1 MRDLRGHLVAILSGV
16 AMLIVGISLLFSVV
30 GLRAGMADFST
41 VVTGLITSA
50 YFAGYV
56 AGVFFCPALITRVG
70 HIRAFAAMASIAS
83 TMPILH
89 AVWINPWFWGGLRL
103 VTGICLV
110 GLYIVIES
118 WLNTLAPKDQRGR
131 VFSMYLFVSF
141 MALAVG
147 QWLILVGDS
156 VGFLPFAM
164 VSVLLSFALLPI
176 TLAPVTQP
184 DAVEP
189 PRLSISSLWH
199 TTPLGVSGA
208 FASGLI
214 HSAFFGLGALF
225 AQRVGLD
232 SAGVAS
238 FMAATILG
246 GAIFQWPVGHLSDRI
261 DRRLVLLS
269 ALLIAAVL
277 SLLAYSSS
285 LSWTWA
291 LVPIGVALGGALF
304 TVYGLSVAHA
314 NDMVDVSRTL
324 EVTGGLLLVH
334 GIGAAIGPTLAG
346 LLMDAGGP
354 GSLML
359 YFSAVCAVLA
369 VHALLRIR
377 AVPPVAAEDKV
388 GYVVVGSGMESALQ
402 QLDPRTPD
410 PSEHDMA
417 DTGGVDADAAGDV
430 SEQPSQITLAGQTS
444 RSN

>member
-30 GLRAGMADFST
+30 GLRSGMADFST

-131 VFSMYLFVSF
+131 VFSMYLLVSF

-184 DAVEP
+184 DPVEP

-291 LVPIGVALGGALF
+291 LVPIGVALGGVLF

-369 VHALLRIR
+369 VHVLLRIR
-377 AVPPVAAEDKV
+377 AVPPVAPEDKV

-417 DTGGVDADAAGDV
+417 DTGDADAIGDV
-430 SEQPSQITLAGQTS
+430 AEQPS
-444 RSN
+444 

>member
-30 GLRAGMADFST
+30 GLRAGMAEFST

-131 VFSMYLFVSF
+131 VFSMYLLVSF

-291 LVPIGVALGGALF
+291 LVPIGVALGGVLF

-369 VHALLRIR
+369 VHVLLRIR
-377 AVPPVAAEDKV
+377 AVPPVAVEDKV

-417 DTGGVDADAAGDV
+417 VAGDADAIGDV
-430 SEQPSQITLAGQTS
+430 AEQPS
-444 RSN
+444 

>member
-30 GLRAGMADFST
+30 GLRAGMAEFST

-56 AGVFFCPALITRVG
+56 AGVFFCPVLITRVG

-131 VFSMYLFVSF
+131 VFSMYLLVSF

-291 LVPIGVALGGALF
+291 LVPIGVALGGVLF

-314 NDMVDVSRTL
+314 NDMIDVSRTL

-369 VHALLRIR
+369 VHVLLRIR
-377 AVPPVAAEDKV
+377 AVPPVAVEDKV

-417 DTGGVDADAAGDV
+417 DAGDADAIGDV
-430 SEQPSQITLAGQTS
+430 AEQPS
-444 RSN
+444 

>member
-1 MRDLRGHLVAILSGV
+1 
-16 AMLIVGISLLFSVV
+16 
-30 GLRAGMADFST
+30 
-41 VVTGLITSA
+41 
-50 YFAGYV
+50 
-56 AGVFFCPALITRVG
+56 
-70 HIRAFAAMASIAS
+70 
-83 TMPILH
+83 
-89 AVWINPWFWGGLRL
+89 
-103 VTGICLV
+103 
-110 GLYIVIES
+110 
-118 WLNTLAPKDQRGR
+118 
-131 VFSMYLFVSF
+131 
-141 MALAVG
+141 
-147 QWLILVGDS
+147 
-156 VGFLPFAM
+156 M

-314 NDMVDVSRTL
+314 NDMVD
-324 EVTGGLLLVH
+324 
-334 GIGAAIGPTLAG
+334 
-346 LLMDAGGP
+346 
-354 GSLML
+354 
-359 YFSAVCAVLA
+359 
-369 VHALLRIR
+369 
-377 AVPPVAAEDKV
+377 
-388 GYVVVGSGMESALQ
+388 
-402 QLDPRTPD
+402 
-410 PSEHDMA
+410 
-417 DTGGVDADAAGDV
+417 
-430 SEQPSQITLAGQTS
+430 
-444 RSN
+444 

>member
-1 MRDLRGHLVAILSGV
+1 
-16 AMLIVGISLLFSVV
+16 
-30 GLRAGMADFST
+30 
-41 VVTGLITSA
+41 
-50 YFAGYV
+50 
-56 AGVFFCPALITRVG
+56 
-70 HIRAFAAMASIAS
+70 
-83 TMPILH
+83 
-89 AVWINPWFWGGLRL
+89 
-103 VTGICLV
+103 V

-131 VFSMYLFVSF
+131 VFSMYLLVSF

-291 LVPIGVALGGALF
+291 LVPIGVALGGVLF

-314 NDMVDVSRTL
+314 NDMIDVSRTL

-369 VHALLRIR
+369 VHVLLRIR
-377 AVPPVAAEDKV
+377 AVPPVAVEDKV

-417 DTGGVDADAAGDV
+417 DAADVA
-430 SEQPSQITLAGQTS
+430 EQPS
-444 RSN
+444 

>member
-30 GLRAGMADFST
+30 GLRAGMAEFST

-131 VFSMYLFVSF
+131 VFSMYLLVSF

-291 LVPIGVALGGALF
+291 LVPIGVALGGVLF

-314 NDMVDVSRTL
+314 NDMIDVSRTL

-359 YFSAVCAVLA
+359 YFSAVSAVLA
-369 VHALLRIR
+369 VHVLLRIR
-377 AVPPVAAEDKV
+377 AVPPVAVEDKV

-417 DTGGVDADAAGDV
+417 DAGDADAIGDV
-430 SEQPSQITLAGQTS
+430 AEQPS
-444 RSN
+444 

>member
-30 GLRAGMADFST
+30 GLRAGMAEFST

-131 VFSMYLFVSF
+131 VFSMYLLVSF

-291 LVPIGVALGGALF
+291 LVPIGVALGGVLF

-369 VHALLRIR
+369 VHVLLRIR
-377 AVPPVAAEDKV
+377 AVPPVAVEDKV

-417 DTGGVDADAAGDV
+417 DAGDADAIGDV
-430 SEQPSQITLAGQTS
+430 AEQPS
-444 RSN
+444 

>member
-1 MRDLRGHLVAILSGV
+1 
-16 AMLIVGISLLFSVV
+16 MLIVGISLLFSVV

-56 AGVFFCPALITRVG
+56 AGVYVCPALISRVG
-70 HIRAFAAMASIAS
+70 HIRAFAAMASMAS

-89 AVWINPWFWGGLRL
+89 AVWIDPWFWGVLRL
-103 VTGICLV
+103 VTGVCLV

-118 WLNTLAPKDQRGR
+118 WLNTLAPKHQRGR
-131 VFSMYLFVSF
+131 VFSIYLFVSF
-141 MALAVG
+141 MALALG

-156 VGFLPFAM
+156 VGFVPFAM

-184 DAVEP
+184 DAVEAP
-189 PRLSISSLWH
+189 KLSIRSLWQA
-199 TTPLGVSGA
+199 TPLGVSGA

-214 HSAFFGLGALF
+214 SAAFFGLGALF
-225 AQRVGLD
+225 AQRVGFD
-232 SAGVAS
+232 STGVAS
-238 FMAATILG
+238 FMAATIVG
-246 GAIFQWPVGHLSDRI
+246 GALFQWPVGHYSDRI
-261 DRRLVLLS
+261 DRRLVLLV
-269 ALLIAAVL
+269 ALICAVVL
-277 SLLAYSSS
+277 GIVAYGFA
-285 LSWTWA
+285 LTWTWA
-291 LVPIGVALGGALF
+291 LVPLGLLLGGMLF

-324 EVTGGLLLVH
+324 EITGGLLLVH

-346 LLMDAGGP
+346 LLMDAAGP

-359 YFSAVCAVLA
+359 YFAVVCAALA
-369 VHALLRIR
+369 AHAVSRIR

-388 GYVVVGSGMESALQ
+388 DYVIMGSGIETTL

-410 PSEHDMA
+410 PSEPPEPPEPPESFDPDHVPDAPDVPGPTNGAQSPMA
-417 DTGGVDADAAGDV
+417 PAQA
-430 SEQPSQITLAGQTS
+430 
-444 RSN
+444 